1 MHSNNAPTSP
11 EANKHHILNHTDKEM
26 MSAETFIASLLEK
39 ADIKINGSRPWD
51 IQVHNKS
58 LYLRILR
65 QGTLGLGEAY
75 MEGWWDCDSLDTM
88 ICKALRAKLE
98 RYISHNIPVLANMA
112 FYMLCNPQTVGRS
125 RIVAEKHY
133 NFSNDMFECMLG
145 PTMNYSCGYWQGA
158 DNLDQAQ
165 TNKMELICQKL
176 KLEEGMNVLDIGCG
190 WGGLATYM
198 AKNYKVKV
206 TGITVSTEQVAYAKE
221 HSEGLPIE
229 WLLKDYRSLSGTY
242 DRVVSVGM
250 FEHVGRKNYPV
261 FMKTV
266 RRVLKQDGLF
276 LLHTIGGN
284 KKKSGVD
291 PWISK
296 YIFPNGMLPSLTCI
310 AEVAQK
316 NFIMEDWHN
325 FGADYDKTLMA
336 WAKRFEEG
344 RKAGCFS
351 CSDIVDRMF
360 HYYLLTCAG
369 AFRARDI
376 QLWQVVLSPEGLDG
390 GYHCR

>member
-1 MHSNNAPTSP
+1 
-11 EANKHHILNHTDKEM
+11 

-51 IQVHNKS
+51 IQVHNKA
-58 LYLRILR
+58 LYVRILR

-98 RYISHNIPVLANMA
+98 RYISHNLPVLANMA
-112 FYMLCNPQTVGRS
+112 FYVLCNPQTVGRA

-133 NFSNDMFECMLG
+133 NFSNEMFECMLG
-145 PTMNYSCGYWQGA
+145 PTMNYSCGYWRNA

-165 TNKMELICQKL
+165 TDKMELICRKL
-176 KLEEGMNVLDIGCG
+176 KLEEGMSVLDIGCG

-198 AKNYKVKV
+198 AKHYNVKV
-206 TGITVSTEQVAYAKE
+206 TGVTVSTEQVAYAKA

-266 RRVLKQDGLF
+266 RRVMKNDGLF

-284 KKKSGVD
+284 QKKSGVD

-310 AEVAQK
+310 AEVVQK

-336 WAKRFEEG
+336 WAQRFEEG
-344 RKAGCFS
+344 RNAGRFS
-351 CSDIVDRMF
+351 CSDIVNRMF

-376 QLWQVVLSPEGLDG
+376 QLWQVALSPEGVEG